1 MLVLGYEIV
10 GGGNEIVLVV
20 GFRGGDSRAPKGI
33 NGSSLRRRLSFA
45 QRLSSKKSLGK
56 SVQFLETSAGGHR
69 LVFVKRRREGTGRHD
84 WWARGGVFNSAVAA
98 VWGLMLERYC
108 R

>member
-1 MLVLGYEIV
+1 MERVACQRATHVNAQPVGRLWAVLVLDYGIV

-56 SVQFLETSAGGHR
+56 SVQFLETPAGGHR
-69 LVFVKRRREGTGRHD
+69 LVFVKR
-84 WWARGGVFNSAVAA
+84 
-98 VWGLMLERYC
+98 
-108 R
+108 